1 MESRLARIESNK
13 IDWPTAEAMTMGSL
27 LKEGKHIRISGQDV
41 GRGTFSQ
48 RHAMLVD
55 QKTEQTLIPFNE
67 MKVEGQ
73 GFIEVAN
80 SHLSEFAV
88 LGFEYGVSWE
98 SPNRLVIWEAQFG
111 DFFNGMAKLV
121 FDN

>member
-1 MESRLARIESNK
+1 MDSRLTRVETGK
-13 IDWPTAEAMTMGSL
+13 IDWPTAEAMMMGSL
-27 LKEGKHIRISGQDV
+27 LKEGRHIRISGQDV

-48 RHAMLVD
+48 RHVMLVD

-67 MKVEGQ
+67 MNETGQ

-98 SPNRLVIWEAQFG
+98 SPNRLCIWEGLAFI
-111 DFFNGMAKLV
+111 
-121 FDN
+121 